1 MMDKD
6 IYRLLNNTNSEIPQ
20 EQPLTDSEVNHYMKD
35 FRQRTNPNTKN
46 RNSFKYRGIIAASL
60 ALIMTIGGTIGYHR
74 FTTPSTNPFIMTV
87 NAEEL
92 MPNNTL
98 ISTPQNYGLA
108 ISERDDGRIVYCL
121 DFTLE
126 CKGDNIQSVTYTLD
140 KDNIGIF
147 YRNHQNPVIKGTEAT
162 DTEFNDNAE
171 NGYTKKAYTSVTF
184 DYNNQTPEGFTF
196 EIFGIGDD
204 SITADKTSLFSYDSN
219 HLKEKCNVMDRLI
232 NNTVHCTAEYTDGTT
247 MVQDIKI
254 GTTISTL
261 SEVFLDEYDTIPDN
275 DKSLKNYRDVF
286 VTYTATQK

>member
-20 EQPLTDSEVNHYMKD
+20 QQPLTDSEVNHYMED
-35 FRQRTNPNTKN
+35 FRQKTNSNANTKN
-46 RNSFKYRGIIAASL
+46 RNPFRYRGIIAASL
-60 ALIMTIGGTIGYHR
+60 VLIMAIGGTIGYHR

-92 MPNNTL
+92 LPNNTL

-108 ISERDDGRIVYCL
+108 LSEKDDGKIAYCL

-140 KDNIGIF
+140 KDIIGIV
-147 YRNHQNPVIKGTEAT
+147 YRNNLNPVIKGTKAT
-162 DTEFNDNAE
+162 DAEFCDNS
-171 NGYTKKAYTSVTF
+171 KKAYTSVTF
-184 DYNNQTPEGFTF
+184 DYNNQNPEGFTF

-204 SITADKTSLFSYDSN
+204 TITADKTSLFSSDSN
-219 HLKEKCNVMDRLI
+219 HLEEKRNVLDRLI

-261 SEVFLDEYDTIPDN
+261 SEVFPDEYATIPDN
-275 DKSLKNYRDVF
+275 GKSLKNHRDVF
-286 VTYTATQK
+286 VTYTAT